1 MINNDLNCVLTT
13 NVIIDYDYNSIFYVN
28 CFNDITVTYNK
39 IYDLSNCFRYLNTKT
54 LNITGLNFEN
64 VVEIWGMFD
73 NAKVKNFVDFKNKI
87 FNNEIDF
94 REVFYGSDMGDSLNL
109 STWEIS
115 IKSIVASFWGSNFET
130 IDLSNFTTSSLT
142 YMSYAF
148 YYARNL
154 EYLKLLGWNT
164 LNVSYHR
171 CFELT
176 SNLNKV
182 EFETEN
188 NPAIKQELEDY
199 FNFTCEDYICHKKLQ
214 TNFLSNNQNNT
225 LTNNNLFKN
234 TNFTGYYLNNSVNY
248 LFGLSG
254 KIYNIT
260 SNLVND
266 YIVNPFQRLLR
277 MLR

>member
-1 MINNDLNCVLTT
+1 M
-13 NVIIDYDYNSIFYVN
+13 YS
-28 CFNDITVTYNK
+28 
-39 IYDLSNCFRYLNTKT
+39 
-54 LNITGLNFEN
+54 E
-64 VVEIWGMFD
+64 
-73 NAKVKNFVDFKNKI
+73 
-87 FNNEIDF
+87 
-94 REVFYGSDMGDSLNL
+94 
-109 STWEIS
+109 
-115 IKSIVASFWGSNFET
+115 FET
-130 IDLSNFTTSSLT
+130 IDISNFNTSSLT

-148 YYARNL
+148 SSQSL
-154 EYLKLLGWNT
+154 KYLKLLGWNT
-164 LNVSYHR
+164 LNVYYGR
-171 CFELT
+171 CFELC
-176 SNLNKV
+176 NKLEKV